1 MILHAGNG
9 LVLTQSAD
17 IPTKDRLFLPHVQL
31 HDVEEIKDWKEIA
44 VLRCIIHSIC
54 LWIIM

>member
-17 IPTKDRLFLPHVQL
+17 IPMKQRIFRTHVNL
-31 HDVEEIKDWKEIA
+31 RDSSEIADWKEITEKQ
-44 VLRCIIHSIC
+44 
-54 LWIIM
+54 